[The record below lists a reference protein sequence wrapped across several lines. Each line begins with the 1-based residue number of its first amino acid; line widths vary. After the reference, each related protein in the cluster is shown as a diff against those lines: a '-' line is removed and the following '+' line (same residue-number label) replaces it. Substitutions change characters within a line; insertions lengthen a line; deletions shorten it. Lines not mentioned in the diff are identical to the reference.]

1 MKIAS
6 IRPVLLGYDT
16 SGDAPLAWSGGTI
29 TTWDAALVEVTLP
42 SGVTGLG
49 EVAQGTMA
57 AEAVPG
63 ILDALSRYLED
74 VDMPA
79 IAIGD
84 HLRDKTRFW
93 ARGGISSGVIAA
105 VELACLD
112 AEAIEAGLPLWQHLQ
127 AQHAGPAAEP
137 AAAIDAYASG
147 GLGTTF
153 DQVADWTLQQA
164 DSGFRTIKIRAMG
177 DPATTIDLARHVAGL
192 LGSRARLCL
201 DAVQGCAADPWPVSD
216 AIAVGQELSRLGMY
230 WYEEPCA
237 VEDLDGYV
245 AVRSAVDIAVT
256 GVESFTVVE
265 DFHRLLDA
273 EAVDIAQPDLSM
285 IGGYAQ
291 FRRVVDHAR
300 AAGIRAIPHVWGSGV
315 QLMTSIHAAF
325 ACGLDLVEVCTL
337 LNPLREATLTHP
349 LALVDGAIRRPTE
362 PGSGATL
369 PADAEQAFAY
379 RPGRGMLIR

>member
-6 IRPVLLGYDT
+6 IRPVLLSYDT
-16 SGDAPLAWSGGTI
+16 SRDAPLAWSGGTI

-112 AEAIEAGLPLWQHLQ
+112 AESIEAGVPLWQHLQ
-127 AQHAGPAAEP
+127 GQHDGPVDEP
-137 AAAIDAYASG
+137 AATIDAYASG

-153 DQVADWTLQQA
+153 EQVADWTIEQFEA
-164 DSGFRTIKIRAMG
+164 GFRTIKIRAMR

-192 LGSRARLCL
+192 LGGRARLCL
-201 DAVQGCAADPWPVSD
+201 DAVQGCASNPWPISD
-216 AIAVGQELSRLGMY
+216 AIAVGQELSRLGAY

-237 VEDLDGYV
+237 VEDLAGYV
-245 AVRSAVDIAVT
+245 AVRSAVDVAVT

-265 DFHRLLDA
+265 DFYRLIDA
-273 EAVDIAQPDLSM
+273 KAVDIAQPDLSM

-291 FRRVVDHAR
+291 FRRVADYAR
-300 AAGIRAIPHVWGSGV
+300 AAGIDAIPHVWGSGV
-315 QLMTSIHAAF
+315 QLMTSVHAAF
-325 ACGLDLVEVCTL
+325 ATGLNLVEVCTL
-337 LNPLREATLTHP
+337 LNPLREATMNNPLT
-349 LALVDGAIRRPTE
+349 LIDGAIPRPTE

-369 PADAEQAFAY
+369 PADAEQTFAY